1 MRSKF
6 KDENTK
12 KQQSLLL
19 YLVRMTRMK
28 TLAQSFSN
36 SMWRHK
42 QLSSISKLTGYRAT
56 KQIQAKIDG
65 LRTGYGRATL
75 KVAHLLKI
83 DEKWQS
89 PTLFQVRML

>member
-28 TLAQSFSN
+28 TLAQSFYN

-42 QLSSISKLTGYRAT
+42 QLSSIRKLTGYRAT

-65 LRTGYGRATL
+65 LRTGYERATI
-75 KVAHLLKI
+75 KVAHLLKM
-83 DEKWQS
+83 
-89 PTLFQVRML
+89 T

>member
-1 MRSKF
+1 
-6 KDENTK
+6 
-12 KQQSLLL
+12 
-19 YLVRMTRMK
+19 MK
-28 TLAQSFSN
+28 TLTQSLSELK
-36 SMWRHK
+36 WRHQK
-42 QLSSISKLTGYRAT
+42 LTGISKSTGYRAT

-65 LRTGYGRATL
+65 LRTGYERATL

>member
-19 YLVRMTRMK
+19 YLVRMTRIK
-28 TLAQSFSN
+28 TLTQSFSN

-42 QLSSISKLTGYRAT
+42 QLSSIGKLTGYRAT

-65 LRTGYGRATL
+65 LRTGYERATI
-75 KVAHLLKI
+75 KVAHLLKM
-83 DEKWQS
+83 
-89 PTLFQVRML
+89 T